1 MKKQRKHYIFMATLL
16 MLTALVATYKFD
28 IRDGYYWLIPCFFG
42 FIGGGYIYAA
52 TKTNH

>member
-1 MKKQRKHYIFMATLL
+1 MKRQRKHYIFMAAIM
-16 MLTALVATYKFD
+16 MLIALVATLKFD
-28 IRDGYYWLIPCFFG
+28 MQYGYYWLIPCFFG